1 MYCPEQLLDSIH
13 RAAPIAIGVVV
24 NRVFQTVNEQMCLM
38 LGYLEEE
45 LIGQNARIIYPTE
58 EEFERVGREKYTVL
72 QTEKIGTV
80 ETQWQAKDGRLID
93 ILLSSTATDGND
105 ISKGAT
111 FTATDITQQ
120 KKAQRETEKIISSMN
135 NVISHRTRWLNEN
148 NTKLEK
154 EIQKRA
160 EVEKKLRTSKNALEK
175 TLQQLQHTQAQIIQT
190 EKMASIGQLAAG
202 VAHEINNPTAFVS
215 SNLNTMSRYQ
225 GDMAQLLEKY
235 DAMVKLISDPLT
247 IPELPDI
254 VKSAITQ
261 IEKLSEEI
269 DLEFVRDDFPDLI
282 EESRE
287 GTERITK
294 IVADLKDFANPG
306 DQDRVEMDINRGMDS
321 TINIVWNEIKYT
333 CELTKDYGD
342 LPTVLCYSQQINQVF
357 MNLLINAAQA
367 IEKNGLIQVKTRTA
381 NDKVMIQISDNGRG
395 IPDSIQSQIFDPF
408 FTTKEIG
415 KGTGLGLSMTYNII
429 EKHNGKIEVKSC
441 VGEGTTFTVY
451 LPVSDDSAED

>member
-190 EKMASIGQLAAG
+190 ENMASIGQLAAG

-254 VKSAITQ
+254 VRSAITQ

-294 IVADLKDFANPG
+294 IVSDLKDFANPG

-367 IEKNGLIQVKTRTA
+367 IEKNGLIQVKTRAA
-381 NDKVMIQISDNGRG
+381 NDKVMIQISDNGCG